1 MRIKLLIILAAFPA
15 ILSAQERFTVR
26 GRIVDEKGEA
36 VEYVHVGI
44 PGLGIGTISSVDG
57 FKSSYYRE
65 SSLAGLQ
72 YIPINIGISV
82 KGLEYQ

>member
-1 MRIKLLIILAAFPA
+1 MQLY
-15 ILSAQERFTVR
+15 T
-26 GRIVDEKGEA
+26 
-36 VEYVHVGI
+36 GI
-44 PGLGIGTISSVDG
+44 Y